1 MDVPVV
7 SELEQGC
14 AQFCA
19 WDAHTA
25 LPQDSRSLLMVHAP
39 AASGH
44 AQTSLPQRHVAWTIK
59 NILNYVSN

>member
-44 AQTSLPQRHVAWTIK
+44 AQTSLPQRHVAWTI
-59 NILNYVSN
+59 